1 MSLGLLQRFLLIAGV
16 FALAACGGRE
26 TLQSSRSGDN
36 MTSQSARQCLAGLKS
51 KSVRFAGL
59 PSKSFDGGCR
69 MIDTITEFEIA
80 RTPAGAILRAT
91 GVAATQGSYNAQLVL
106 IDSTDGNLVYEFRVS
121 LPDGFNDIG
130 TTRSRTISAATELS
144 AAELAGVRQITVRG
158 ARNARSSRR

>member
-1 MSLGLLQRFLLIAGV
+1 MLRPAMIV
-16 FALAACGGRE
+16 FCAALSVTGCARMADSKLNPFNWFGR
-26 TLQSSRSGDN
+26 SSEVATTQQTQLAPLVPAN
-36 MTSQSARQCLAGLKS
+36 ARGQIVDS
-51 KSVRFAGL
+51 R
-59 PSKSFDGGCR
+59 R

-144 AAELAGVRQITVRG
+144 AAELAGVRQITVGG